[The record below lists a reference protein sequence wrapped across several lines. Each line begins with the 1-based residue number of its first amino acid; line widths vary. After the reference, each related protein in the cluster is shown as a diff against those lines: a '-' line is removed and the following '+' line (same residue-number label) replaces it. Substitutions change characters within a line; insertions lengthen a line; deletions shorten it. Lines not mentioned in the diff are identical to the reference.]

1 MNEEVP
7 SPRLRGEGQGEGRSF
22 WQRRVVAP
30 IVGQLK
36 QGITPQKIALTLALG
51 AVLGIFPILGATT
64 LLCAVIGVWLRLN
77 QPIIQL
83 VNYLV
88 YPLQVLLLIPFYRA
102 GERLFGAEP
111 VPIVNVPDLIA
122 RFGADPW
129 QFLIDYGLVG
139 LYGIA
144 VWCLVA
150 PLLVALIYVLLRP
163 ILERARS
170 RLRGAPTS
178 SSVSPLPPGG

>member
-1 MNEEVP
+1 MPPEMP
-7 SPRLRGEGQGEGRSF
+7 PQSF

-30 IVGQLK
+30 IVAQLK

-51 AVLGIFPILGATT
+51 GTLGIFPILGATT
-64 LLCAVIGVWLRLN
+64 LMCAVVGVWLRLN

-88 YPLQVLLLIPFYRA
+88 YPLQIVLLIPFYRA
-102 GERLFGAEP
+102 GEHLFGADP
-111 VPIVNVPDLIA
+111 VPIVNLPDLIA

-150 PLLVALIYVLLRP
+150 PVLALLAYALLKPTLAAMAGAI
-163 ILERARS
+163 RS
-170 RLRGAPTS
+170 SAAAP
-178 SSVSPLPPGG
+178 PPRDGG

>member
-1 MNEEVP
+1 M
-7 SPRLRGEGQGEGRSF
+7 SW

-30 IVGQLK
+30 VVQQLK
-36 QGITPQKIALTLALG
+36 QGVTPRKIALTLALG
-51 AVLGIFPILGATT
+51 CVLGIFPILGATT
-64 LLCAVIGVWLRLN
+64 LLCAIAGVWLRLN

-111 VPIVNVPDLIA
+111 VPIVDVAGLIQ
-122 RFGADPW
+122 RFGESPW
-129 QFLIDYGLVG
+129 QFILDYGRVG

-150 PLLVALIYVLLRP
+150 PVLAALSYLLLKPALETI
-163 ILERARS
+163 AS

-178 SSVSPLPPGG
+178 SAVSPPPPGG

>member
-1 MNEEVP
+1 VSDAGAPPP
-7 SPRLRGEGQGEGRSF
+7 SW

-30 IVGQLK
+30 VLAQLK
-36 QGITPQKIALTLALG
+36 QGITAEQVALTLALG

-64 LLCAVIGVWLRLN
+64 LLCGIAGVWLRLN
-77 QPIIQL
+77 QPLIQL

-88 YPLQVLLLIPFYRA
+88 YPAQILLLIPFYRA

-129 QFLIDYGLVG
+129 RFLVDYGLVG

-150 PLLVALIYVLLRP
+150 PALVALGYQLLKP
-163 ILERARS
+163 TLRAMARGVRS
-170 RLRGAPTS
+170 AA
-178 SSVSPLPPGG
+178 VSPPPPGGG

>member
-1 MNEEVP
+1 M
-7 SPRLRGEGQGEGRSF
+7 SW

-30 IVGQLK
+30 IVAQLR
-36 QGITPQKIALTLALG
+36 QGITPEKVALTLALG
-51 AVLGIFPILGATT
+51 GVIGIFPILGATT
-64 LLCAVIGVWLRLN
+64 LLCGVVGVWLRLN

-88 YPLQVLLLIPFYRA
+88 YPAQIALLIPFYRA

-122 RFGADPW
+122 RFGAGPW
-129 QFLIDYGLVG
+129 QFLVDYGLVG
-139 LYGIA
+139 LYGIT

-150 PLLVALIYVLLRP
+150 APLTALAYFLLKP
-163 ILERARS
+163 TLLAMARG
-170 RLRGAPTS
+170 LRSTAASAP
-178 SSVSPLPPGG
+178 PPGDG

>member
-1 MNEEVP
+1 M
-7 SPRLRGEGQGEGRSF
+7 SW

-30 IVGQLK
+30 VVAQLR
-36 QGITPQKIALTLALG
+36 QGITPEKVALTLALG
-51 AVLGIFPILGATT
+51 GVLGIFPILGASTV
-64 LLCAVIGVWLRLN
+64 LCAVVGIWLRLN

-88 YPLQVLLLIPFYRA
+88 YPAQIVLLIPFYRA

-111 VPIVNVPDLIA
+111 VPIVNVPDLIE
-122 RFGADPW
+122 RFAAGPW

-139 LYGIA
+139 LYGIT

-150 PLLVALIYVLLRP
+150 PVLMALAYWLLKPTLVEI
-163 ILERARS
+163 RS

-178 SSVSPLPPGG
+178 SASAPPPPGGG

>member
-1 MNEEVP
+1 M
-7 SPRLRGEGQGEGRSF
+7 SW
-22 WQRRVVAP
+22 WQRRVLGPVVA
-30 IVGQLK
+30 QLK
-36 QGITPQKIALTLALG
+36 QGITPERIALTLALG
-51 AVLGIFPILGATT
+51 GVLGIFPILGATT
-64 LLCAVIGVWLRLN
+64 LLCGAVGVWLRLN
-77 QPIIQL
+77 QPLIQL

-88 YPLQVLLLIPFYRA
+88 YPVQIVLLIPFYRA

-129 QFLIDYGLVG
+129 QFLVDYGLVG

-150 PLLVALIYVLLRP
+150 LPLAVLAYAVLKPVLGR
-163 ILERARS
+163 LAARMKP
-170 RLRGAPTS
+170 GAAQ
-178 SSVSPLPPGG
+178 VDAG